1 VELRGDAVNQFW
13 QDLRYG
19 VRTLGKA
26 RGFAAVAILTLA
38 LGIGANTALFSVIN
52 SVLLAPLP
60 FPNADR
66 LMALFSKR
74 IAFDTASISYPNFLD
89 WQRNNRAFAS
99 LACYRPD
106 DFNLTGAG
114 QAEHIVGEM
123 VSADFFSTL
132 GIQPATGRWFT
143 AEEDQRGG
151 AAVAVIS
158 AGLWKRK
165 FGSATNIVNGRMTL
179 NGVDYTIVGVTPES
193 FHLRLQNF
201 PADVEVYVPVAQ
213 YKDATFWNRASGYS
227 TKAIGRLKPG
237 VTLEQARADMDSIAQ
252 QLGAAYP
259 VEDKDTGITVMTLKD
274 SMVAEIRPFLL
285 MLMAA
290 VGFVLL
296 IACVNVAN
304 LSLARSMGRSREFAI
319 RTALGAGTKRVLRQL
334 LTESVLLAA
343 AGGALG
349 LLLAIWGKAGALSMV
364 SGSLPRA
371 QDISLDWRVLL
382 FTLVISIVSGILF
395 GLVPAIRTLRP
406 NLQDALKE
414 GGRGFSGGKH
424 RAQGLFVAV
433 ELSMAVVLLIG
444 AGLMLRSL
452 SSLWNTNPG
461 FDPNHVLT
469 FQISLPPAI
478 AHAEPDAIRAELHE
492 AHRRLA
498 AIAGV
503 ESVSELRGSLPMG
516 SDSEDPFWI
525 EGRPKPVSESD
536 RYWAIW
542 SQVEPEYLKAMDI
555 ELKEGRFFT
564 HQDSSTSPRVAVI
577 DDEFAKKFFPG
588 EDPVGKN
595 FTDEYLGT
603 SQIVGVVGHVKQ
615 WGLDDN
621 KVAMHA
627 EFYVPFDQIP
637 DKSMAD
643 MTRRTTLVMRVKGD
657 PASYIDRAQHELL
670 EMNSETILFG
680 PKTMSE
686 IVYSESLLAQ
696 RFSMTLLGV
705 FAGMAL
711 VLASVGIYGVLSYI
725 VGQRTR
731 EIGIRIALG
740 ARRSDVL
747 RWVMAEGAQMAVVGV
762 AIGVMAAFGL
772 TRLMAGLLYG
782 VSAIDPLTF
791 AAVAGALLVVALVA
805 CYVPAWRAMRV
816 DPIVVLRHE

>member
-1 VELRGDAVNQFW
+1 VSELS
-13 QDLRYG
+13 QDLRYAL
-19 VRTLGKA
+19 RMLAKA
-26 RGFAAVAILTLA
+26 PAFAAVAVLTLA

-60 FPNADR
+60 FPQADR

-89 WQRNNRAFAS
+89 WQQSNRTFAS

-132 GIQPATGRWFT
+132 GIQPASGRWFT
-143 AEEDQRGG
+143 HEEDQRGG
-151 AAVAVIS
+151 APVAVIS

-165 FGSATNIVNGRMTL
+165 FGSAVNIVNGRMTL
-179 NGVDYTIVGVTPES
+179 NGVDYTIIGVTPES

-201 PADVEVYVPVAQ
+201 PANVEVYTPIAQ
-213 YKDATFWNRASGYS
+213 FKDATFWNRSTGYS
-227 TKAIGRLKPG
+227 TKGIGRLKPG
-237 VTLEQARADMDSIAQ
+237 VTLEQARADMDAVAK
-252 QLGAAYP
+252 QLGVMYP
-259 VEDKDTGITVMTLKD
+259 VEDKDNGITVMSLKD

-290 VGFVLL
+290 VAFVLL

-349 LLLAIWGKAGALSMV
+349 LLLAIWAKEGAVGLV
-364 SGSLPRA
+364 SDSLPRA
-371 QDISLDWRVLL
+371 HEISLDWHVLV
-382 FTLVISIVSGILF
+382 FTFAISILSGILF
-395 GLVPAIRTLRP
+395 GLAPAIRTLHP
-406 NLQDALKE
+406 NLQETLKE
-414 GGRGFSGGKH
+414 GGRGFSAGKH
-424 RAQGLFVAV
+424 RAQGSFVAV

-452 SSLWNTNPG
+452 SRLWEASPG

-469 FQISLPPAI
+469 FQVGLPPSMAK
-478 AHAEPDAIRAELHE
+478 AAPDAIRAHVKEV
-492 AHRRLA
+492 HRRLA
-498 AIAGV
+498 ALPGV
-503 ESVSELRGSLPMG
+503 ESVSAQHGSLPMAT
-516 SDSEDPFWI
+516 DSEDSFWI
-525 EGRPKPVSESD
+525 EGRPKPESEND

-542 SQVEPEYLKAMDI
+542 SEVEPEYLKTMHI

-564 HQDSSTSPRVAVI
+564 HQDSSTSPRVAVV
-577 DDEFAKKFFPG
+577 DEEFAKKFFPG
-588 EDPVGKN
+588 ESSLGKY
-595 FTDEYLGT
+595 FTDDFLGGAT
-603 SQIVGVVGHVKQ
+603 QIVGVVGHVKQ

-621 KVAMHA
+621 KVAIHA
-627 EFYVPFDQIP
+627 EFYVPFEQIP
-637 DKSMAD
+637 DKSMSD
-643 MTRRTTLVMRVKGD
+643 ITRRATFVMRVQGD
-657 PASYIDRAQHELL
+657 PLSYADRARRELL
-670 EMNSETILFG
+670 EMNSETILFA
-680 PKTMSE
+680 PKAMSN
-686 IVYSESLLAQ
+686 IVYSESVVEQ

-711 VLASVGIYGVLSYI
+711 ILASVGIYGVLSYT

-731 EIGIRIALG
+731 EIGIRIAMG
-740 ARRSDVL
+740 ARRRNVL
-747 RWVMAEGAQMAVVGV
+747 RWVIAEGMRMAVVGV
-762 AIGVMAAFGL
+762 AVGVLAALGL

-782 VSAIDPLTF
+782 VSAVDPLTF
-791 AAVAGALLVVALVA
+791 AAVAGVLLIVALVA
-805 CYVPAWRAMRV
+805 CYIPAWRAMRV

>member
-1 VELRGDAVNQFW
+1 VNQLW
-13 QDLRYG
+13 QDLRYA
-19 VRTLGKA
+19 VRMLAKA
-26 RGFAAVAILTLA
+26 PAFTAVAILTLA

-60 FPNADR
+60 FPQADR

-74 IAFDTASISYPNFLD
+74 IAFDTASIPYPNFLD
-89 WQRNNRAFAS
+89 WQRNNRTFAS
-99 LACYRPD
+99 LSCYRPD

-114 QAEHIVGEM
+114 QAEHILGEM
-123 VSADFFSTL
+123 VSADFFTTL
-132 GIQPATGRWFT
+132 GVQPASGRWFT
-143 AEEDQRGG
+143 AEEDQKGG
-151 AAVAVIS
+151 APVAVIS

-165 FGSATNIVNGRMTL
+165 FGSAANIVNGRMTL

-201 PADVEVYVPVAQ
+201 PADVEVYTPISQ
-213 YKDATFWNRASGYS
+213 FNDPSFWNRASGQS

-237 VTLEQARADMDSIAQ
+237 VTIEQARADMDSVAQ
-252 QLGAAYP
+252 QLAVAYP
-259 VEDKDTGITVMTLKD
+259 VEDKDTGITVITLKD

-304 LSLARSMGRSREFAI
+304 LSMARSMGRSREFAI

-343 AGGALG
+343 GGGALG
-349 LLLAIWGKAGALSMV
+349 LLLAIWGKAGALNLV
-364 SGSLPRA
+364 SDSLPRA
-371 QDISLDWRVLL
+371 QEISLDWRVLL
-382 FTLVISIVSGILF
+382 FTFVISILSGILF
-395 GLVPAIRTLRP
+395 GLAPAIRTLRP
-406 NLQDALKE
+406 NLQETLKE
-414 GGRGFSGGKH
+414 GGRGNSGGRH

-452 SSLWNTNPG
+452 SRLWESSPG
-461 FDPNHVLT
+461 FDPNHVLA
-469 FQISLPPAI
+469 FEVGLPPTMAK
-478 AHAEPDAIRAELHE
+478 AAPEEIRARLREV
-492 AHRRLA
+492 HRRLA
-498 AIAGV
+498 ALPGV
-503 ESVSELRGSLPMG
+503 ESVSAQRGSLPMAT
-516 SDSEDPFWI
+516 DSEDSFWI
-525 EGRPKPVSESD
+525 EGRPKPESEND

-542 SQVEPEYLKAMDI
+542 AEVEPEYLKAMHI
-555 ELKEGRFFT
+555 ELKDGRFFT

-577 DDEFAKKFFPG
+577 DEEFAKKFFPG
-588 EDPVGKN
+588 ENAVGKS
-595 FTDEYLGT
+595 FTDDYLSRT
-603 SQIVGVVGHVKQ
+603 EIVGVVGHVKQ

-627 EFYVPFDQIP
+627 EFFVPFEQIP
-637 DKSMAD
+637 DKAMGD
-643 MTRRTTLVMRVKGD
+643 ITRRVTFVMRVQGD
-657 PASYIDRAQHELL
+657 PWSYVDRARRELL
-670 EMNSETILFG
+670 EMNSETILFA
-680 PKTMSE
+680 PKTMSS
-686 IVYSESLLAQ
+686 IVYSESVVAQ
-696 RFSMTLLGV
+696 RFSMALLGI

-731 EIGIRIALG
+731 EIGIRIAMG
-740 ARRSDVL
+740 ARRRNVL
-747 RWVMAEGAQMAVVGV
+747 RWVIVEGMRMAVVGV
-762 AIGVMAAFGL
+762 AIGVVAAFAL

-782 VSAIDPLTF
+782 VSAVDPLTF
-791 AAVAGALLVVALVA
+791 AAVAGVLLAVALVA
-805 CYVPAWRAMRV
+805 CYIPAWRAMRV